1 MKVERVDM
9 FRWRGQVFRSTVC
22 LDLQEMLADG
32 SVISANHADLQPEE
46 REQLVGYLI
55 SLAERVRGAK

>member
-1 MKVERVDM
+1 
-9 FRWRGQVFRSTVC
+9 
-22 LDLQEMLADG
+22 MLADG

>member
-1 MKVERVDM
+1 MRLERVDM
-9 FRWRGQVFRSTVC
+9 FQWRGQVFKSTVC

-32 SVISANHADLQPEE
+32 SVISANARDITAEE

>member
-46 REQLVGYLI
+46 REQLVGYLL

>member
-1 MKVERVDM
+1 MRLERVDT
-9 FRWRGQVFRSTVC
+9 FRWRGQFFRSNVC

-32 SVISANHADLQPEE
+32 SVISANARDITPEE

-55 SLAERVRGAK
+55 SLAERVRGAT

>member
-1 MKVERVDM
+1 MKLERVDV
-9 FRWRGQVFRSTVC
+9 FWWRGQYFRSTVC

-32 SVISANHADLQPEE
+32 TMISANARDITPEE
-46 REQLVGYLI
+46 REQLVGYLL

>member
-1 MKVERVDM
+1 MRLEQESHYARWGRVFKVRQTLEVVELMSDGVEIPANARDM
-9 FRWRGQVFRSTVC
+9 TQK
-22 LDLQEMLADG
+22 
-32 SVISANHADLQPEE
+32 E